1 MAVPAPL
8 PEYQTLVVG
17 SACLVQQILER
28 LDVITAI
35 DAALTAQPEIETTY
49 GALAQ
54 VIVVNRM
61 TFDPQ
66 PLYRLASW
74 AARHGIDRLFHLQAS
89 WLDDDRLGALL
100 EGLANHQVTIW
111 STLLRN
117 AHARFPLDLQWLHAD
132 TTSIYFEGAYALPPT
147 APATA
152 QERIPRLVEG
162 YNKDGQRGKL
172 QMVLSLI
179 TTGRLPLWFRPW
191 DGNQNDD
198 PVYLADMTALR
209 KALLLPQNSVLIGDR
224 KLANLETMV
233 TFCQQGQQFLAA
245 HPWTQAAKTAWQC
258 ASEQLQAGAL
268 AWLPVAYATRND
280 ARKPLEARPTYAV
293 VELPWRLR
301 DPKIGTDYSVR
312 FVFSWS
318 SIKAQHDAK
327 AREEAVA
334 SGEAAL
340 ERIASLLG
348 KYDYREKTKIEQR
361 LAYALRKA
369 KALAY
374 FDYRLEPIEAKP
386 YFVLRYGLRQEVIA
400 EAARFDGIALL
411 VTNVPPPRLSAA
423 EVMMKYKE
431 QVVVEQTID
440 FLKSPVQIRPMWLH
454 SPQRIAGLT
463 LLIMIAVLV
472 AGLLEATVRHWIR
485 ETGEL
490 LAGLMPERRDNAYPT
505 AKAMLR
511 AFADYALVL
520 VRQSDGSE
528 AVHYPKLHPV
538 QQQIWEILR
547 LPPLPA

>member
-1 MAVPAPL
+1 MAVPAPW

-17 SACLVQQILER
+17 SACLVKQILER
-28 LDVITAI
+28 LDVTAAI
-35 DAALTAQPEIETTY
+35 DAALTAQPEIGTTY

-100 EGLANHQVTIW
+100 EGIAKYQVNIW
-111 STLLRN
+111 SAVLRT

-132 TTSIYFEGAYALPPT
+132 TTSIYFEGAYDSPPT

-172 QMVLSLI
+172 QLVLSLI

-209 KALLLPQNSVLIGDR
+209 KALLLPENSVLIGDR
-224 KLANLETMV
+224 KLANQETMV

-245 HPWTQAAKTAWQC
+245 HPWTQAAKTAWQ
-258 ASEQLQAGAL
+258 STQEQLQAGAL
-268 AWLPVAYATRND
+268 AWTPVAYATRND
-280 ARKPLEARPTYAV
+280 ARKPLEERPTYAV
-293 VELPWRLR
+293 VELPRQLR
-301 DPKIGTDYSVR
+301 DPKTGTDYSVR

-361 LAYALRKA
+361 LAHALRKA

-386 YFVLRYGLRQEVIA
+386 YFVLQYGLRQEVIA

-411 VTNVPPPRLSAA
+411 VTNVPLPRLSAA

-454 SPQRIAGLT
+454 SPKRIAGLT
-463 LLIMIAVLV
+463 LLIMMAVLV

-490 LAGLMPERRDNAYPT
+490 LVGLMPERRDNAYPT

-511 AFADYALVL
+511 AFADYALVW